1 MAGGVR
7 APRFFLR
14 LRTGAVEVDDFDLFG
29 DYEPEQPATLEEEA
43 PRPSRR
49 SRSNRETA
57 FNAISLFFIA
67 LTIAVCIATFLLIQD
82 PLLPINPFP
91 PKAPAAT
98 PTLFSLGEQAAE
110 SVAGAPSDD
119 AAGGAAPIQTAT
131 STLLPPT
138 ATSTPAPT
146 ATGGAAPAVPTN
158 TPSAFAFTLQNET
171 LAYIPYTGTEGC
183 DYLAIAGQIF
193 DANGDPLTG
202 IPVVVEGDEFF
213 QGQLAFSGNAP
224 EYGPS
229 GYEVYLNDSPYEGEF
244 TVKLVSETGFAL
256 SEEVVVRT
264 HDSCDEN
271 VVIVNFVQNQETP

>member
-1 MAGGVR
+1 VS
-7 APRFFLR
+7 
-14 LRTGAVEVDDFDLFG
+14 DFDLFG
-29 DYEPEQPATLEEEA
+29 DYEPEQPATLEEET
-43 PRPSRR
+43 PRSSRR

-57 FNAISLFFIA
+57 YNAISLFFIA
-67 LTIAVCIATFLLIQD
+67 LTIAVCIGAALLVQN
-82 PLLPINPFP
+82 PLLPFNPFP
-91 PKAPAAT
+91 PQPPAPT
-98 PTLFSLGEQAAE
+98 PTLINLEEQASGDVAAASTDGSGAE
-110 SVAGAPSDD
+110 
-119 AAGGAAPIQTAT
+119 AAVPIETAT
-131 STLLPPT
+131 PTLLPPT
-138 ATSTPAPT
+138 ATSSPAPT

-183 DYLAIAGQIF
+183 DYLAIAGQVF
-193 DANGDPLTG
+193 DAAGDPLTG

-213 QGQLAFSGNAP
+213 EGQLAFSGNAP
-224 EYGPS
+224 DYGPS